1 MLKQNIKYL
10 EEFSNNIENSIKEL
24 KKVFNIINEI
34 EGNLKKEISKIFA
47 KIRDAINDRED
58 ELLIKLD
65 DIFNKTFFNEDI
77 NLKSEKLPNQIKQ
90 SLEKGK
96 ILFIEWDN
104 VNVKIN
110 SKINH

>member
-58 ELLIKLD
+58 ELLIKL
-65 DIFNKTFFNEDI
+65 
-77 NLKSEKLPNQIKQ
+77 NLLTME
-90 SLEKGK
+90 
-96 ILFIEWDN
+96 ILN
-104 VNVKIN
+104 
-110 SKINH
+110 

>member
-34 EGNLKKEISKIFA
+34 EGNLKKEISEIFA

-77 NLKSEKLPNQIKQ
+77 NLKSEKLPNHIKQ
-90 SLEKGK
+90 RKGK
-96 ILFIEWDN
+96 YYLLNGIMLML
-104 VNVKIN
+104 K
-110 SKINH
+110 